1 MIELRDI
8 YYSYNGEDVLRD
20 ISFKIFEGDRVVLL
34 GPNGSGKTTL
44 LKILNGLIFPKK
56 GAYFYKD
63 IEIKEK
69 TLRDKNINRWFRK
82 EVVLL
87 FQNPEVML
95 FNPTVYDEIAFG
107 LRQLGMEEKMIKEEV
122 HYWAERLDLMPFL
135 NRPPYELS
143 GGQKQRL
150 CLACLLVLR
159 PKVLLLDEPTANLDS
174 KTTQLLIE
182 LLWDM
187 EITSLVATNN
197 LNLVQDLGNKLL
209 VLGEDHTILYYG
221 EMKDLLEDKDMLIK
235 AGLLW
240 RGTIYNRRDAL

>member
-1 MIELRDI
+1 
-8 YYSYNGEDVLRD
+8 
-20 ISFKIFEGDRVVLL
+20 
-34 GPNGSGKTTL
+34 
-44 LKILNGLIFPKK
+44 
-56 GAYFYKD
+56 
-63 IEIKEK
+63 
-69 TLRDKNINRWFRK
+69 
-82 EVVLL
+82 
-87 FQNPEVML
+87 
-95 FNPTVYDEIAFG
+95 
-107 LRQLGMEEKMIKEEV
+107 MIKEEV

-150 CLACLLVLR
+150 CIACLLALR

-221 EMKDLLEDKDMLIK
+221 EMKDLLEDKDMLTK